1 MVFCTSLNVPYSA
14 GLCYSTMEGK
24 QATSPS
30 VIVIGSGMAGIAAA
44 RTLFDASF
52 QVRATIYFLYAKFQQ
67 NIVNF

>member
-1 MVFCTSLNVPYSA
+1 
-14 GLCYSTMEGK
+14 MERK

-52 QVRATIYFLYAKFQQ
+52 QVRATIYFLYA
-67 NIVNF
+67 NVNKYCEFLTYQMGAIKCIS